1 MMKPPSGLAWL
12 GVNQQKKS
20 GRPQGSKNLRSVE
33 KARKM
38 AIPRA
43 VMERFLASNFE
54 GDYKPVPLNHQG
66 KYQLLTVMAEDRCV
80 LRRWR
85 KTPKLRPVGLLEK
98 YFVSAVFND
107 KLKEVIHEQ
116 RGYHGQGEHVGAH
129 GFNGGIEV
137 DSVVDSVSA
146 SSFSQAGSDEPDGA
160 GAGIHKEVV
169 IPPMKLGRVWQTW
182 IMEEDLAD
190 SIRNVRTSLTDKDK
204 RLYLIHD
211 LFHSQCFKLL
221 DQFETSMGINGN
233 VSGFAKLFSA
243 SAKASRDSKSATIL
257 ERTNEAPIAFGCVR
271 VKVQEDGTLKVV
283 RTNSVAGIV
292 DPTRGPLLRPR
303 GVDNGMVK
311 HMELGRLG
319 SESPSPPPS
328 DEEETNPDCTQGF
341 VRRKDVKSLGHREDP
356 TLLETF
362 SRLQALAPVLLEA
375 QTPEDLVPL
384 VEILDIAHSG
394 EIPSTELDIVLSA
407 HQRLLLAECGVRV
420 ADREGKACAL
430 YFTTSGESDFP
441 KAVAKIE
448 KYGELLEDI
457 VEEGEKVLLV
467 LKDVLKGMEVQQLT
481 EGVKNM
487 GEHHS
492 TAQ

>member
-1 MMKPPSGLAWL
+1 
-12 GVNQQKKS
+12 
-20 GRPQGSKNLRSVE
+20 
-33 KARKM
+33 M

-85 KTPKLRPVGLLEK
+85 KTPKLRPVGVLEN

-116 RGYHGQGEHVGAH
+116 RGYHGQGEHVGTNRIA
-129 GFNGGIEV
+129 GGVEV
-137 DSVVDSVSA
+137 DSVVDRVSVSA
-146 SSFSQAGSDEPDGA
+146 SSFSQAEADEPDGA
-160 GAGIHKEVV
+160 GAGVHKEVV

-182 IMEEDLAD
+182 IEEEDLAD

-204 RLYLIHD
+204 RLYLIND

-243 SAKASRDSKSATIL
+243 SAKASRESTSATIL
-257 ERTNEAPIAFGCVR
+257 ERKHEAPIAFGCVR
-271 VKVQEDGTLKVV
+271 VKVQEDGTLMVV
-283 RTNSVAGIV
+283 RTNSVSGIV

-303 GVDNGMVK
+303 GVDKGLV
-311 HMELGRLG
+311 HHIELGRLG
-319 SESPSPPPS
+319 SESPSPPAS
-328 DEEETNPDCTQGF
+328 DEEETSPDCPQGF
-341 VRRKDVKSLGHREDP
+341 VRRKDVKSLGTREDP

-394 EIPSTELDIVLSA
+394 EIPSMELDAVLSGN
-407 HQRLLLAECGVRV
+407 QRLLLAECGIRV
-420 ADREGKACAL
+420 ADREGKVCAL
-430 YFTTSGESDFP
+430 YITTSSEPDFP

-448 KYGELLEDI
+448 QYGELLEDI
-457 VEEGEKVLLV
+457 VEEGEKVLPI
-467 LKDVLKGMEVQQLT
+467 LKDVLKGMEIQQLA
-481 EGVKNM
+481 EGVDSM
-487 GEHHS
+487 DVHHS
-492 TAQ
+492 TTQ